1 MIEVTQLLRNDKGT
15 VDDWLD
21 LPYELR
27 CRSRFRTTTRSGADI
42 GIFLE
47 RGLILDVGDVLVDGE
62 GRRFGISAAN
72 ETVVTAYAD
81 DWNVFARA
89 CYHLGNRHVPM
100 QIGERWLRIQP
111 DHVLQELIENFG
123 LRVENEQQPFRPES
137 GAYSNGQITKILPH
151 SHGPGSHGFKPHSHG
166 LSPLHDHS
174 HDHSHDQHDHHHG

>member
-1 MIEVTQLLRNDKGT
+1 MIEITHLHRNDNDT

-27 CRSRFRTTTRSGADI
+27 CRSRFRTTTRGGADI

-47 RGLILDVGDVLVDGE
+47 RGLILDVGDVLVADD

-137 GAYSNGQITKILPH
+137 GAYSNGQITKIIPH
-151 SHGPGSHGFKPHSHG
+151 SHGPSSHSSSSHSHG

-174 HDHSHDQHDHHHG
+174 HDHSHDHHDHHHG